1 MVVGGKR
8 LRLEIAGAASLKEK
22 RRSLRSLK
30 DRLRNMNLAVAEV
43 ADQDKWQLATLGI
56 AVVSNDSAQVN
67 ALLDQAFGLLAQYH
81 DIEPLESETEII
93 QL

>member
-1 MVVGGKR
+1 MVVGVLR
-8 LRLEIAGAASLKEK
+8 LRLQIAAAASLKDK

-30 DRLRNMNLAVAEV
+30 DRLKNMNLAVAEV
-43 ADQDKWQLATLGI
+43 ADQDKWQLASLGI

-67 ALLDQAFGLLAQYH
+67 AMLDQVLGLLVQFH
-81 DIEPLESETEII
+81 ELDLLESETEII

>member
-1 MVVGGKR
+1 MLR
-8 LRLEIAGAASLKEK
+8 LRLQIAAAASLKDK

-30 DRLRNMNLAVAEV
+30 DRLKNMNLAVAEV
-43 ADQDKWQLATLGI
+43 ADQDKWQLASLGI

-67 ALLDQAFGLLAQYH
+67 AMLDQVLGLLVQFH
-81 DIEPLESETEII
+81 ELDLLECETEII

>member
-22 RRSLRSLK
+22 RRFLRSLK